1 MSEQK
6 EKPERKERRER
17 PDRKARAERK
27 ERRERPERKERPARA
42 ERRERPDR
50 KERPARGERRE
61 RAAKPVKL
69 NVINEPK
76 ESYTGGKS
84 SLCPGCGHDQISNV
98 IISAAWENGIQPHR
112 IAKMSGIGCSSKT
125 PAYYLGQSH
134 GFNTVHGRMPSV
146 TTGAY
151 AVNKDLLYIGVSG
164 DGDSASI
171 GIGQLIH
178 AIRRNMDMVYIVE
191 NNGVYG
197 LTKGQYSAT
206 ADIGSKKK
214 KGPINKTQPIDLCAL
229 AINLGCTFV
238 ARSFS
243 GSKKQLN
250 AILKA
255 AMSHK
260 GFALIDVISPCVTFN
275 NNDES
280 MRSYGYVRDNEITLH
295 MADYIPHFNP
305 IPEVE
310 VPEGNFRDIT
320 LHDGSTIRLE
330 TISDTH
336 DPSDA
341 VAALTALHEAET
353 MAKHVTGLLYFDS
366 TKASLVEDLGLV
378 DTPLIDIPDKEL
390 RPSEAMLNKINAA
403 YLA

>member
-6 EKPERKERRER
+6 EKT
-17 PDRKARAERK
+17 
-27 ERRERPERKERPARA
+27 ERRERPERKARA
-42 ERRERPDR
+42 ERNGRSERKERPQR
-50 KERPARGERRE
+50 KERPARSERRE
-61 RAAKPVKL
+61 RAPRPVKL

-214 KGPINKTQPIDLCAL
+214 KGPINKTQPIDLCAM

-280 MRSYGYVRDNEITLH
+280 MRSYGYVKDNEITLH
-295 MADYIPHFNP
+295 MTDYIPHFNP

-310 VPEGNFRDIT
+310 VPEGNYRDIT

-341 VAALTALHEAET
+341 VAALTALHQAET
-353 MAKHVTGLLYFDS
+353 QAKHVTGLLYFDN

-378 DTPLIDIPDKEL
+378 DTPLIDIPDTDL
-390 RPSEAMLNKINAA
+390 RPSESMLETINKAF
-403 YLA
+403 LA

>member
-1 MSEQK
+1 MSEV
-6 EKPERKERRER
+6 PT
-17 PDRKARAERK
+17 
-27 ERRERPERKERPARA
+27 RPA
-42 ERRERPDR
+42 
-50 KERPARGERRE
+50 K
-61 RAAKPVKL
+61 VIKL
-69 NVINEPK
+69 NMINEPK
-76 ESYTGGKS
+76 DSYTGGPS

-98 IISAAWENGIQPHR
+98 IIAAAWENGIEPHR

-151 AVNKDLLYIGVSG
+151 AVNKDLLYLGVSG

-178 AIRRNMDMVYIVE
+178 AIRRNVDMVYILE

-214 KGPINKTQPIDLCAL
+214 KGTPNKTQPIDLCAL
-229 AINLGCTFV
+229 AINLGCSFV

-250 AILKA
+250 SLIKA

-260 GFALIDVISPCVTFN
+260 GFALIDIISPCVTFN

-280 MRSYGYVRDNEITLH
+280 LKSYGYVKDNNVTLH
-295 MADYIPHFNP
+295 IADYIPNREP
-305 IPEVE
+305 MKEVE
-310 VPEGNFRDIT
+310 VPEGHFRDIT
-320 LHDGSTIRLE
+320 LHDGSVIRLE
-330 TISDTH
+330 TISEEH
-336 DPSDA
+336 DPTNA
-341 VAALTALHEAET
+341 VAALSALHAADAES
-353 MAKHVTGLLYFDS
+353 KHVTGLLYFDGGKPS
-366 TKASLVEDLGLV
+366 LIEDLELVE
-378 DTPLIDIPDKEL
+378 TALIDVPDSEL
-390 RPSEAMLNKINAA
+390 RPSREILDKLNAA
-403 YLA
+403 FLS

>member
-1 MSEQK
+1 MR
-6 EKPERKERRER
+6 EKPV
-17 PDRKARAERK
+17 RA
-27 ERRERPERKERPARA
+27 
-42 ERRERPDR
+42 
-50 KERPARGERRE
+50 
-61 RAAKPVKL
+61 VKL

-76 ESYTGGKS
+76 DSYTGGKS
-84 SLCPGCGHDQISNV
+84 SLCPGCGHDQISSV
-98 IISAAWENGIQPHR
+98 IVNAAWDNGIEPHR

-146 TTGAY
+146 TTGANV
-151 AVNKDLLYIGVSG
+151 VNTGLTYLGVSG

-178 AIRRNMDMVYIVE
+178 AIRRNVDMVYIVE

-214 KGPINKTQPIDLCAL
+214 KGAVNETQPIDLCAM
-229 AINLGCTFV
+229 AINLGCSFV

-243 GSKKQLN
+243 GSKKQLT
-250 AILKA
+250 AIIKA

-280 MRSYGYVRDNEITLH
+280 LRSYGYVKDNSAELH
-295 MADYIPHFNP
+295 SVGYIPHFSP
-305 IPEVE
+305 LEQVE
-310 VPEGNFRDIT
+310 VPAGSYRDIT
-320 LHDGSTIRLE
+320 LHDGSTMRLE
-330 TISDTH
+330 TISEDH
-336 DPSDA
+336 DISDA
-341 VAALTALHEAET
+341 VAALGALHKADAER
-353 MAKHVTGLLYFDS
+353 KHVMGLLYFDGD
-366 TKASLVEDLGLV
+366 KPSLDTELDLH
-378 DTPLIDIPDKEL
+378 DTPIVEMGEDIL
-390 RPSEAMLNKINAA
+390 RPSPEKLDKVISALRG
-403 YLA
+403 

>member
-1 MSEQK
+1 MSEV
-6 EKPERKERRER
+6 PT
-17 PDRKARAERK
+17 
-27 ERRERPERKERPARA
+27 RPA
-42 ERRERPDR
+42 
-50 KERPARGERRE
+50 K
-61 RAAKPVKL
+61 VIKL
-69 NVINEPK
+69 NMINEPK
-76 ESYTGGKS
+76 DSYTGGPS

-98 IISAAWENGIQPHR
+98 IIAAAWENGIEPHR

-151 AVNKDLLYIGVSG
+151 AVNKDLLYLGVSG

-178 AIRRNMDMVYIVE
+178 AIRRNVDMVYILE

-214 KGPINKTQPIDLCAL
+214 KGTPNKTQPIDLCAL
-229 AINLGCTFV
+229 AINLGCSFV

-250 AILKA
+250 SLIKA

-260 GFALIDVISPCVTFN
+260 GFALIDIISPCVTFN

-280 MRSYGYVRDNEITLH
+280 LKSYGYVKDNNVTLH
-295 MADYIPHFNP
+295 IADYIPNREP
-305 IPEVE
+305 MKEVE
-310 VPEGNFRDIT
+310 VPEGHFRDIT
-320 LHDGSTIRLE
+320 LHDGSVIRLE
-330 TISDTH
+330 TISEEH
-336 DPSDA
+336 DPTNA
-341 VAALTALHEAET
+341 VAALSALHGADAES
-353 MAKHVTGLLYFDS
+353 KHVTGLLYFDG
-366 TKASLVEDLGLV
+366 TKPSLIEDLELVE
-378 DTPLIDIPDKEL
+378 TALIDVPDSEL
-390 RPSEAMLNKINAA
+390 RPSREILDKLNAA
-403 YLA
+403 FLS

>member
-1 MSEQK
+1 MSEK
-6 EKPERKERRER
+6 RER
-17 PDRKARAERK
+17 V
-27 ERRERPERKERPARA
+27 
-42 ERRERPDR
+42 
-50 KERPARGERRE
+50 
-61 RAAKPVKL
+61 VKL

-76 ESYTGGKS
+76 DSYSGGKS
-84 SLCPGCGHDQISNV
+84 SLCPGCGHDQISSV
-98 IISAAWENGIQPHR
+98 IISAAWENGVEPHK

-214 KGPINKTQPIDLCAL
+214 KGTINKTQPIDLCAL

-243 GSKKQLN
+243 GSKKQLK
-250 AILKA
+250 ALLKA

-260 GFALIDVISPCVTFN
+260 GIALIDVISPCVTFN

-280 MRSYGYVRDNEITLH
+280 MKSYGYVKDNEITLH
-295 MADYIPHFNP
+295 MTDYIPHFNP
-305 IPEVE
+305 ISEVE
-310 VPEGNFRDIT
+310 VPEGHIKDIT

-330 TISDTH
+330 TISEEH
-336 DPSDA
+336 DPTNA
-341 VAALTALHEAET
+341 MQALGALHDAET
-353 MAKHVTGLLYFDS
+353 NAKHVTGLLYFDN

-378 DTPLIDIPDKEL
+378 DSPLIDVMDNEL
-390 RPSEAMLNKINAA
+390 RPSKEMLEKINSAF
-403 YLA
+403 LN

>member
-1 MSEQK
+1 MSEK
-6 EKPERKERRER
+6 
-17 PDRKARAERK
+17 
-27 ERRERPERKERPARA
+27 PARA
-42 ERRERPDR
+42 
-50 KERPARGERRE
+50 AR
-61 RAAKPVKL
+61 PVKL

-76 ESYTGGKS
+76 DSYKGGPS
-84 SLCPGCGHDQISNV
+84 SLCPGCGHAQISNV
-98 IISAAWENGIQPHR
+98 IINAAWENGIQPHR

-214 KGPINKTQPIDLCAL
+214 KGPINETQPIDLCAL

-243 GSKKQLN
+243 GAKKQLN

-280 MRSYGYVRDNEITLH
+280 MKSYGYVKENEVTLH
-295 MADYIPHFNP
+295 MTDYIPHFNP
-305 IPEVE
+305 ITEVD
-310 VPEGNFRDIT
+310 VPEGHFRDIT

-330 TISDTH
+330 TISKEH

-341 VAALTALHEAET
+341 VAALTALHDAET
-353 MAKHVTGLLYFDS
+353 NAKHVTGLLYFDN
-366 TKASLVEDLGLV
+366 TKASLSEDLGLV
-378 DTPLIDIPDKEL
+378 DKPLVDVSNDEL
-390 RPSEAMLNKINAA
+390 RPSKSMLDKINSAF
-403 YLA
+403 LG

>member
-1 MSEQK
+1 MSE
-6 EKPERKERRER
+6 KPV
-17 PDRKARAERK
+17 RA
-27 ERRERPERKERPARA
+27 
-42 ERRERPDR
+42 
-50 KERPARGERRE
+50 
-61 RAAKPVKL
+61 VKL

-76 ESYTGGKS
+76 DSYTGGKS

-98 IISAAWENGIQPHR
+98 IVNAAWENGIKPHR

-146 TTGAY
+146 TTGANV
-151 AVNKDLLYIGVSG
+151 VNTDLTYLGVSG

-178 AIRRNMDMVYIVE
+178 AIRRNVNMVYIVE

-206 ADIGSKKK
+206 ADVGSKKK
-214 KGPINKTQPIDLCAL
+214 KGAVNETQPIDLCAM
-229 AINLGCTFV
+229 AINLGCSFV

-243 GSKKQLN
+243 GSKKQLT
-250 AILKA
+250 AIIKA

-280 MRSYGYVRDNEITLH
+280 LRSYGYVKDNTAELH
-295 MADYIPHFNP
+295 SVGYIPHFSP
-305 IPEVE
+305 LEQVE
-310 VPEGNFRDIT
+310 VPAGSYRDIT
-320 LHDGSTIRLE
+320 LHDGSTMRLE
-330 TISDTH
+330 TISEDH
-336 DPSDA
+336 DISDA
-341 VAALTALHEAET
+341 VAALGALHKADAER
-353 MAKHVTGLLYFDS
+353 KHVMGLLYFDGE
-366 TKASLVEDLGLV
+366 KPSLEADLDLHETPIVEMGE
-378 DTPLIDIPDKEL
+378 DIL
-390 RPSEAMLNKINAA
+390 RPSPEQLDKVISALRG
-403 YLA
+403 

>member
-1 MSEQK
+1 MSEK
-6 EKPERKERRER
+6 
-17 PDRKARAERK
+17 
-27 ERRERPERKERPARA
+27 PARA
-42 ERRERPDR
+42 I
-50 KERPARGERRE
+50 
-61 RAAKPVKL
+61 KL
-69 NVINEPK
+69 NVLNEPK
-76 ESYTGGKS
+76 DSYTGGPS

-98 IISAAWENGIQPHR
+98 IITAAWENGIEPHR

-151 AVNKDLLYIGVSG
+151 AINKDLLYLGVSG

-178 AIRRNMDMVYIVE
+178 AIRRNMDMVYIIE

-206 ADIGSKKK
+206 ADVGSKKK
-214 KGPINKTQPIDLCAL
+214 KGPANETQPIDLCAL

-243 GSKKQLN
+243 GSKKQLTSL
-250 AILKA
+250 LKA

-280 MRSYGYVRDNEITLH
+280 MRSYSYVKENEVTLH

-305 IPEVE
+305 VEEIE
-310 VPEGNFRDIT
+310 VPEGHFKDIT

-330 TISDTH
+330 TISEEH
-336 DPSDA
+336 DPGDA
-341 VAALTALHEAET
+341 MAALTALHGAESDGN
-353 MAKHVTGLLYFDS
+353 HVTGLLYFD
-366 TKASLVEDLGLV
+366 ASKPSLAEDLGLV
-378 DTPLIDIPDKEL
+378 DEALLDVPDEVL
-390 RPSEAMLNKINAA
+390 RPNQASLDALNAEF
-403 YLA
+403 LA

>member
-1 MSEQK
+1 MSET
-6 EKPERKERRER
+6 PT
-17 PDRKARAERK
+17 
-27 ERRERPERKERPARA
+27 RPA
-42 ERRERPDR
+42 
-50 KERPARGERRE
+50 KV
-61 RAAKPVKL
+61 VKL

-76 ESYTGGKS
+76 DSYTGGPS

-98 IISAAWENGIQPHR
+98 IVAAAWENGIEPHR

-151 AVNKDLLYIGVSG
+151 AVNKDLLYLGVSG

-178 AIRRNMDMVYIVE
+178 AIRRNMDMVYILE

-214 KGPINKTQPIDLCAL
+214 KGVVNETQPIDLCAL

-250 AILKA
+250 SLLKA

-275 NNDES
+275 NNEES
-280 MRSYGYVRDNEITLH
+280 LRSYGYVKDNNVTLH
-295 MADYIPHFNP
+295 VADYIPNRAP
-305 IPEVE
+305 MEEIE
-310 VPEGNFRDIT
+310 VPEGHYRDIT
-320 LHDGSTIRLE
+320 LHDGSVIRLE
-330 TISDTH
+330 TISDDH

-341 VAALTALHEAET
+341 VAALSALHAADAES
-353 MAKHVTGLLYFDS
+353 KHVTGLLYFDGN
-366 TKASLVEDLGLV
+366 KPSLIEDLGLV
-378 DTPLIDIPDKEL
+378 DSALIDVANSDL
-390 RPSEAMLNKINAA
+390 RPSKEILDKLNASF
-403 YLA
+403 LS

>member
-1 MSEQK
+1 MSEK
-6 EKPERKERRER
+6 T
-17 PDRKARAERK
+17 A
-27 ERRERPERKERPARA
+27 RPARA
-42 ERRERPDR
+42 
-50 KERPARGERRE
+50 
-61 RAAKPVKL
+61 VKL
-69 NVINEPK
+69 NVLNEPK
-76 ESYTGGKS
+76 DSYTGGPS

-98 IISAAWENGIQPHR
+98 IITAAWENGIEPHR

-134 GFNTVHGRMPSV
+134 GFNTVHGRMPWV

-151 AVNKDLLYIGVSG
+151 AINKDLLYLGVSG

-206 ADIGSKKK
+206 ADVGSKKK
-214 KGPINKTQPIDLCAL
+214 KGPANETQPIDLCAM

-243 GSKKQLN
+243 GSKKQLTSL
-250 AILKA
+250 LKA

-280 MRSYGYVRDNEITLH
+280 MRSYGYVKENEVTLH

-305 IPEVE
+305 VEEIE
-310 VPEGNFRDIT
+310 VPEGHYRDIT

-330 TISDTH
+330 TISAEH
-336 DPSDA
+336 DPGDA
-341 VAALTALHEAET
+341 MAALTALHEAET
-353 MAKHVTGLLYFDS
+353 DKKHVTGLLYFD
-366 TKASLVEDLGLV
+366 ASKPSLAEDLGLV
-378 DTPLIDIPDKEL
+378 DEPLLDVPDEVLRPDKASL
-390 RPSEAMLNKINAA
+390 DALNAEF
-403 YLA
+403 LS

>member
-1 MSEQK
+1 MSEK
-6 EKPERKERRER
+6 RERKER
-17 PDRKARAERK
+17 KI
-27 ERRERPERKERPARA
+27 
-42 ERRERPDR
+42 
-50 KERPARGERRE
+50 
-61 RAAKPVKL
+61 KL

-76 ESYTGGKS
+76 DSYSGGKS
-84 SLCPGCGHDQISNV
+84 SLCPGCGHDQISSV
-98 IISAAWENGIQPHR
+98 IISAAWENGVEPHK

-214 KGPINKTQPIDLCAL
+214 KGAINKTQPIDLCAL

-243 GSKKQLN
+243 GSKKQLKSL
-250 AILKA
+250 LKA

-280 MRSYGYVRDNEITLH
+280 MKSYGYVKDNEVTLH
-295 MADYIPHFNP
+295 MTDYIPHFNP
-305 IPEVE
+305 ISEVE
-310 VPEGNFRDIT
+310 VPDGHFKDIT

-330 TISDTH
+330 TISEEH
-336 DPSDA
+336 DPTDA
-341 VAALTALHEAET
+341 MQALEALHDAET
-353 MAKHVTGLLYFDS
+353 NAKHVTGLLYFDN

-378 DTPLIDIPDKEL
+378 DLPLIDVVEDEL
-390 RPSEAMLNKINAA
+390 RPNKDMLEKINNAF
-403 YLA
+403 LN

>member
-1 MSEQK
+1 MSEK
-6 EKPERKERRER
+6 RERKER
-17 PDRKARAERK
+17 KI
-27 ERRERPERKERPARA
+27 
-42 ERRERPDR
+42 
-50 KERPARGERRE
+50 
-61 RAAKPVKL
+61 KL

-76 ESYTGGKS
+76 DSYSGGKS
-84 SLCPGCGHDQISNV
+84 SLCPGCGHDQISSV
-98 IISAAWENGIQPHR
+98 IISAAWENGVEPHK

-214 KGPINKTQPIDLCAL
+214 KGAINKTQPIDLCAL

-243 GSKKQLN
+243 GSKKQLKSL
-250 AILKA
+250 LKA

-280 MRSYGYVRDNEITLH
+280 MKSYGYVKDNEVTLH
-295 MADYIPHFNP
+295 MTDYIPHFNP
-305 IPEVE
+305 ISEVE
-310 VPEGNFRDIT
+310 VPDGHFKDIT

-330 TISDTH
+330 TISEEH
-336 DPSDA
+336 DPTNA
-341 VAALTALHEAET
+341 MQALEALHDAET
-353 MAKHVTGLLYFDS
+353 NAKHVTGLLYFDN

-378 DTPLIDIPDKEL
+378 DLPLIDVVENEL
-390 RPSEAMLNKINAA
+390 RPTKDMLEKINNAF
-403 YLA
+403 LN

>member
-1 MSEQK
+1 MSEK
-6 EKPERKERRER
+6 
-17 PDRKARAERK
+17 
-27 ERRERPERKERPARA
+27 PARA
-42 ERRERPDR
+42 I
-50 KERPARGERRE
+50 
-61 RAAKPVKL
+61 KL

-76 ESYTGGKS
+76 DSYTGGPS

-98 IISAAWENGIQPHR
+98 IINAAWENGIEPHR

-214 KGPINKTQPIDLCAL
+214 KGQQMKLNQSICVLL

-250 AILKA
+250 ALLKA

-280 MRSYGYVRDNEITLH
+280 MKSYGYVKENEITLH

-305 IPEVE
+305 ITEVE
-310 VPEGNFRDIT
+310 VPQGHFRDIT

-330 TISDTH
+330 TISDEH

-341 VAALTALHEAET
+341 VAALTALHNAET
-353 MAKHVTGLLYFDS
+353 DAKHVTGLLYFDN
-366 TKASLVEDLGLV
+366 TKASLSEDLGLV
-378 DTPLIDIPDKEL
+378 ETPLIDVPDSEL
-390 RPSEAMLNKINAA
+390 RPSKEMLDKINAA
-403 YLA
+403 FLG

>member
-1 MSEQK
+1 MSDK
-6 EKPERKERRER
+6 
-17 PDRKARAERK
+17 
-27 ERRERPERKERPARA
+27 PARA
-42 ERRERPDR
+42 
-50 KERPARGERRE
+50 AR
-61 RAAKPVKL
+61 PVKL

-76 ESYTGGKS
+76 DSYKGGPS

-98 IISAAWENGIQPHR
+98 IINAAWENGIQPHR

-214 KGPINKTQPIDLCAL
+214 KGPINETQPIDLCAL

-250 AILKA
+250 SILKA

-280 MRSYGYVRDNEITLH
+280 MKSYGYVKENEITLH

-305 IPEVE
+305 ITEVE
-310 VPEGNFRDIT
+310 VPEGHFRDIT

-330 TISDTH
+330 TISKEH

-341 VAALTALHEAET
+341 VAALTALHQAET
-353 MAKHVTGLLYFDS
+353 NAKHVTGLLYFDN
-366 TKASLVEDLGLV
+366 TKASLAEDLGLV
-378 DTPLIDIPDKEL
+378 EKPLIDVADDEL
-390 RPSEAMLNKINAA
+390 RPDKSTLDKINAA
-403 YLA
+403 FLG

>member
-1 MSEQK
+1 MSDA
-6 EKPERKERRER
+6 P
-17 PDRKARAERK
+17 A
-27 ERRERPERKERPARA
+27 RPAKA
-42 ERRERPDR
+42 
-50 KERPARGERRE
+50 AR
-61 RAAKPVKL
+61 PVKL

-84 SLCPGCGHDQISNV
+84 SLCPGCGHDQISSV
-98 IISAAWENGIQPHR
+98 IIAAAWENGIEPHR

-151 AVNKDLLYIGVSG
+151 AVNKDLLYLGVSG

-206 ADIGSKKK
+206 ADVGSKKK
-214 KGPINKTQPIDLCAL
+214 KGKVNTTQPIDLCAL

-243 GSKKQLN
+243 GSKKQLT
-250 AILKA
+250 ALIKA

-260 GFALIDVISPCVTFN
+260 GFAFIDVISPCVTFN

-280 MRSYGYVRDNEITLH
+280 MRSYGYVKENEITLH
-295 MADYIPHFNP
+295 MTDYIPHFNP
-305 IPEVE
+305 VEEVE
-310 VPEGNFRDIT
+310 VPEGHFRDIE

-330 TISDTH
+330 TISDHH
-336 DPSDA
+336 DPSSPM
-341 VAALTALHEAET
+341 AALTALHEAET
-353 MAKHVTGLLYFDS
+353 TQKHVTGLLYFDN
-366 TKASLVEDLGLV
+366 TKPALAEDLGIV
-378 DTPLIDIPDKEL
+378 DTPLSDVPATEL
-390 RPSEAMLNKINAA
+390 RPSSALLDELNAA
-403 YLA
+403 LLG

>member
-1 MSEQK
+1 MSD
-6 EKPERKERRER
+6 KPQ
-17 PDRKARAERK
+17 
-27 ERRERPERKERPARA
+27 RPARA
-42 ERRERPDR
+42 
-50 KERPARGERRE
+50 
-61 RAAKPVKL
+61 VKL

-76 ESYTGGKS
+76 DSYTGGKS

-98 IISAAWENGIQPHR
+98 IISSAWESGIEPHR

-125 PAYYLGQSH
+125 PAYYLGKSH

-178 AIRRNMDMVYIVE
+178 AIRRNMDMVYIIE

-250 AILKA
+250 ALLKA

-280 MRSYGYVRDNEITLH
+280 MKSYGYVKENEITLH
-295 MADYIPHFNP
+295 MTDYIPHFNP
-305 IPEVE
+305 ITEVE
-310 VPEGNFRDIT
+310 VPEGHFTDIT

-330 TISDTH
+330 TISEEH
-336 DPSDA
+336 DPSNA
-341 VAALTALHEAET
+341 VAALTALHNAEQD
-353 MAKHVTGLLYFDS
+353 AKHVTGLLYFDNS
-366 TKASLVEDLGLV
+366 KASLAEDLGLV
-378 DTPLIDIPDKEL
+378 ETPLIDIADDEL
-390 RPSEAMLNKINAA
+390 RPSKSVLDEINSAFMG
-403 YLA
+403 

>member
-1 MSEQK
+1 MSG
-6 EKPERKERRER
+6 KPV
-17 PDRKARAERK
+17 RA
-27 ERRERPERKERPARA
+27 
-42 ERRERPDR
+42 
-50 KERPARGERRE
+50 
-61 RAAKPVKL
+61 VKL

-76 ESYTGGKS
+76 DSYTGGKS
-84 SLCPGCGHDQISNV
+84 SLCPGCGHDQISSV
-98 IISAAWENGIQPHR
+98 IVNAAWDNGIEPHR

-146 TTGAY
+146 TTGANV
-151 AVNKDLLYIGVSG
+151 VNTDLTYLGVSG

-178 AIRRNMDMVYIVE
+178 AIRRNVDMVYIVE

-214 KGPINKTQPIDLCAL
+214 KGAVNETQPIDLCAM
-229 AINLGCTFV
+229 AINLGCSFV

-243 GSKKQLN
+243 GSKKQLT
-250 AILKA
+250 AIIKA

-280 MRSYGYVRDNEITLH
+280 LRSYGYVKDNSAELH
-295 MADYIPHFNP
+295 SVGYIPHFSP
-305 IPEVE
+305 LEQVE
-310 VPEGNFRDIT
+310 VPAGSYRDIT
-320 LHDGSTIRLE
+320 LHDGSTMRLE
-330 TISDTH
+330 TISEDH
-336 DPSDA
+336 DISDA
-341 VAALTALHEAET
+341 VAALGALHKADAER
-353 MAKHVTGLLYFDS
+353 KHVMGLLYFDGDK
-366 TKASLVEDLGLV
+366 TSLDTELDLH
-378 DTPLIDIPDKEL
+378 DTPIVEMGEDIL
-390 RPSEAMLNKINAA
+390 RPSPEKLDKVISALRG
-403 YLA
+403 

>member
-1 MSEQK
+1 MSG
-6 EKPERKERRER
+6 KPV
-17 PDRKARAERK
+17 RA
-27 ERRERPERKERPARA
+27 
-42 ERRERPDR
+42 
-50 KERPARGERRE
+50 
-61 RAAKPVKL
+61 VKL

-76 ESYTGGKS
+76 DSYTGGKS
-84 SLCPGCGHDQISNV
+84 SLCPGCGHDQISSV
-98 IISAAWENGIQPHR
+98 IVNAAWDNGIEPHR

-146 TTGAY
+146 TTGANV
-151 AVNKDLLYIGVSG
+151 VNTGLTYLGVSG

-178 AIRRNMDMVYIVE
+178 AIRRNVDMVYIVE

-214 KGPINKTQPIDLCAL
+214 KGAVNETQPIDLCAM
-229 AINLGCTFV
+229 AINLGCSFV

-243 GSKKQLN
+243 GSKKQLT
-250 AILKA
+250 AIIKA

-280 MRSYGYVRDNEITLH
+280 LRSYGYVKDNSAELH
-295 MADYIPHFNP
+295 SVGYIPHFSP
-305 IPEVE
+305 LEQVE
-310 VPEGNFRDIT
+310 VPAGSYRDIT
-320 LHDGSTIRLE
+320 LHDGSTMRLE
-330 TISDTH
+330 TISEDH
-336 DPSDA
+336 DISDA
-341 VAALTALHEAET
+341 VAALSALHKADAER
-353 MAKHVTGLLYFDS
+353 KHVMGLLYFDGD
-366 TKASLVEDLGLV
+366 KPSLDTELDLH
-378 DTPLIDIPDKEL
+378 DTPIVEMGEDIL
-390 RPSEAMLNKINAA
+390 RPSPEKLDKVISALRG
-403 YLA
+403 

>member
-1 MSEQK
+1 MSEK
-6 EKPERKERRER
+6 R
-17 PDRKARAERK
+17 
-27 ERRERPERKERPARA
+27 ERPARA
-42 ERRERPDR
+42 
-50 KERPARGERRE
+50 
-61 RAAKPVKL
+61 VKL

-76 ESYTGGKS
+76 DSYTGGKS

-98 IISAAWENGIQPHR
+98 IITAAWESGIEPHR

-125 PAYYLGQSH
+125 PAYYLGKSH

-178 AIRRNMDMVYIVE
+178 AIRRNMDMVYIIE

-214 KGPINKTQPIDLCAL
+214 KGPINKTQPTDLCAL

-250 AILKA
+250 SLIKA

-280 MRSYGYVRDNEITLH
+280 MKSYGYVKENEITLH

-305 IPEVE
+305 ITEVE
-310 VPEGNFRDIT
+310 VPEGHYRDIT

-330 TISDTH
+330 TISEEH
-336 DPSDA
+336 DPANA
-341 VAALTALHEAET
+341 VAALTALHNAEED
-353 MAKHVTGLLYFDS
+353 AKHVTGLLYFDN
-366 TKASLVEDLGLV
+366 TKASLAEDLGLV
-378 DTPLIDIPDKEL
+378 ETPLIDIADETL
-390 RPSEAMLNKINAA
+390 RPTKSVLDEINSAFMG
-403 YLA
+403 

>member
-1 MSEQK
+1 MS
-6 EKPERKERRER
+6 
-17 PDRKARAERK
+17 
-27 ERRERPERKERPARA
+27 ERPAR
-42 ERRERPDR
+42 
-50 KERPARGERRE
+50 PA
-61 RAAKPVKL
+61 KVIKL

-76 ESYTGGKS
+76 DSYTGGPS

-98 IISAAWENGIQPHR
+98 IIAAAWENGIEPHR

-151 AVNKDLLYIGVSG
+151 TVNKDLLYLGVSG

-178 AIRRNMDMVYIVE
+178 AIRRNVDMVYILE

-214 KGPINKTQPIDLCAL
+214 KGAVNETQPIDLCAL

-243 GSKKQLN
+243 GSKKQLKS
-250 AILKA
+250 LVKA

-280 MRSYGYVRDNEITLH
+280 LRSYGYVKDNNVTLH
-295 MADYIPHFNP
+295 IADYIPNRAP
-305 IPEVE
+305 MEEIE
-310 VPEGNFRDIT
+310 VPEGHYRDIT
-320 LHDGSTIRLE
+320 LHDGSVIRLE
-330 TISDTH
+330 TISEDH
-336 DPSDA
+336 DPTNA
-341 VAALTALHEAET
+341 VAGLSALHAAEAE
-353 MAKHVTGLLYFDS
+353 AKHVTGLLYYDGN
-366 TKASLVEDLGLV
+366 KPSLIEDLGLV
-378 DTPLIDIPDKEL
+378 DSPLIDVADTDL
-390 RPSEAMLNKINAA
+390 RPSRETLDKLNAA
-403 YLA
+403 FLS

>member
-1 MSEQK
+1 MSDK
-6 EKPERKERRER
+6 
-17 PDRKARAERK
+17 
-27 ERRERPERKERPARA
+27 PARA
-42 ERRERPDR
+42 I
-50 KERPARGERRE
+50 
-61 RAAKPVKL
+61 KL
-69 NVINEPK
+69 NVLNEPK
-76 ESYTGGKS
+76 DSYTGGPS

-98 IISAAWENGIQPHR
+98 IVTAAWENGIEPHR

-151 AVNKDLLYIGVSG
+151 AINKDLLYLGVSG

-206 ADIGSKKK
+206 ADVGSKKK
-214 KGPINKTQPIDLCAL
+214 KGPANETQPIDLCAL

-243 GSKKQLN
+243 GSKKQLTSL
-250 AILKA
+250 LKA

-280 MRSYGYVRDNEITLH
+280 MRSYGYVKENEVTLH

-305 IPEVE
+305 VEEIE
-310 VPEGNFRDIT
+310 VPEGHFRDIT

-330 TISDTH
+330 TISSEH
-336 DPSDA
+336 DPADA
-341 VAALTALHEAET
+341 MAALTALHEAENGK
-353 MAKHVTGLLYFDS
+353 KHVTGLLYFD
-366 TKASLVEDLGLV
+366 ASKPSLAEDLGLV
-378 DTPLIDIPDKEL
+378 EEPLLDVPDEVL
-390 RPSEAMLNKINAA
+390 RPNKASLDALNAEF
-403 YLA
+403 LS

>member
-1 MSEQK
+1 MSEA
-6 EKPERKERRER
+6 PT
-17 PDRKARAERK
+17 
-27 ERRERPERKERPARA
+27 RPA
-42 ERRERPDR
+42 
-50 KERPARGERRE
+50 K
-61 RAAKPVKL
+61 VIKL
-69 NVINEPK
+69 NMINEPK
-76 ESYTGGKS
+76 DSYTGGPS

-98 IISAAWENGIQPHR
+98 IIAAAWENGIEPHR

-151 AVNKDLLYIGVSG
+151 AVNKDLLYLGVSG

-178 AIRRNMDMVYIVE
+178 AIRRNVDMVYILE

-214 KGPINKTQPIDLCAL
+214 KGTPNKTQPIDLCAL
-229 AINLGCTFV
+229 AINLGCSFV

-250 AILKA
+250 SLIKA

-260 GFALIDVISPCVTFN
+260 GFALIDIISPCVTFN

-280 MRSYGYVRDNEITLH
+280 LKSYGYVKDNNVTLH
-295 MADYIPHFNP
+295 IADYIPNREP
-305 IPEVE
+305 MKEVE
-310 VPEGNFRDIT
+310 VPEGHFRDIT
-320 LHDGSTIRLE
+320 LHDGSVIRLE
-330 TISDTH
+330 TISEEH
-336 DPSDA
+336 DPTNA
-341 VAALTALHEAET
+341 VAALSALHAADAES
-353 MAKHVTGLLYFDS
+353 KHVTGLLYFDG
-366 TKASLVEDLGLV
+366 TKPSLIEDLELVE
-378 DTPLIDIPDKEL
+378 TALIDVPDSEL
-390 RPSEAMLNKINAA
+390 RPSREILDKLNAA
-403 YLA
+403 FLS